1 MLHCINMTESYPVK
15 PRSTEHVLCYFG
27 CIELQ
32 VVMALGRQR
41 EVERNQARR
50 AESYS
55 PGLHRTPTVVPNLLE
70 PPAVLKQEP
79 RNQRGAREARN
90 VKELRFSEP
99 KWSWRQWAA
108 FWKNGDLSAEGRLVK
123 LCVSE

>member
-1 MLHCINMTESYPVK
+1 MLHCTNMTESYPVK

-70 PPAVLKQEP
+70 PPAVLNKSPET
-79 RNQRGAREARN
+79 RE
-90 VKELRFSEP
+90 VP
-99 KWSWRQWAA
+99 
-108 FWKNGDLSAEGRLVK
+108 GRPETSK
-123 LCVSE
+123 S